1 MVFVRYVQKEK
12 TKFELKEEFLFGES
26 LQTTVAATNVIN
38 LIKDFFEKHG
48 IPSEK
53 IEYVCTEVHRLFCKL
68 EFVHLKNVNPK
79 LIIIQCILH
88 RYASMIKTLPDN
100 LKEVIDS
107 VVHIVYFIRG
117 RPANYRLLK
126 YLCEEMGVEHTVLLY
141 HTNVRWLGCGK
152 MLNRLFRLRC
162 ELLAFLKNKL
172 KAS

>member
-12 TKFELKEEFLFGES
+12 TKFELKEEFLFCES

-38 LIKDFFEKHG
+38 LIKDFLKNMAFLRK
-48 IPSEK
+48 K
-53 IEYVCTEVHRLFCKL
+53 LNMCVLTVHRLFCKL

-126 YLCEEMGVEHTVLLY
+126 YLCEEMGVEHIVLLY